1 MSNCATPQAL
11 EILTEGLTK
20 SELTALLQDWEF
32 WARDDQLPPLSAQ
45 NGEAWHVWLM
55 LGGRGAGKT
64 RAGAEWVKALV
75 EAHPRFTQA
84 PVGRIALIGETM
96 ADVREVMVE
105 GVSGLLS
112 LPYGHDRPV
121 WEVSRRRLVWAN
133 GAIAQGFSAEDPE
146 SLRGPQFEAAWC
158 DELAKWKYAE
168 NVWDMLQF
176 GLRIGTPRQMVTTTP
191 RPVSLLK
198 KLMAHPQTAITRA
211 KTKANAT
218 NLSPAFLKVIEQ
230 LYGGTQLGRQELDG
244 EMIEDT
250 AGALWTRRLIETSRC
265 TEAPSLVRIVVAV
278 DPAAASHK
286 RADSCGIVA
295 AGIDK
300 NRHIYVLQD
309 KTIASA
315 RPAQWAAVAVAL
327 YHTLQADAL
336 IAEVNQGG
344 EMVAAVIH
352 EADANVPVLAVRAT
366 RGKYLRAAPVAQL
379 YEQGRVHHVGSFT
392 ALEDEMCALGPGGLG
407 NGKSPDR
414 VDALV
419 WAITDLALKPEAQE
433 PRVRRI

>member
-1 MSNCATPQAL
+1 M
-11 EILTEGLTK
+11 TEGLSK
-20 SELTALLQDWEF
+20 SELVALLQDWEF
-32 WARDDQLPPLSAQ
+32 WARDDQLPPVATK
-45 NGEAWHVWLM
+45 NGAPWHLWLM

-64 RAGAEWVKALV
+64 RAGAEWIKALV
-75 EAHPRFTQA
+75 EAHPRFTQT

-112 LPYGHDRPV
+112 LPYGRERPI
-121 WEVSRRRLVWAN
+121 WEVSRRRLVWPN

-191 RPVSLLK
+191 RPIPLLK
-198 KLMAHPQTAITRA
+198 KLMAAPLTAITRA
-211 KTKANAT
+211 KTRANAQ
-218 NLSPAFLKVIEQ
+218 NLSPAFLNVIEQ
-230 LYGGTQLGRQELDG
+230 LYGGTTLGRQELNG
-244 EMIEDT
+244 EMIEET
-250 AGALWTRRLIETSRC
+250 AGALWTHSLIETAR
-265 TEAPSLVRIVVAV
+265 EAVAPPMVRIVVAV
-278 DPAAASHK
+278 DPAAASH
-286 RADSCGIVA
+286 RRVDSCGIVA

-300 NRHIYVLQD
+300 HRNIYVLED

-327 YHTLQADAL
+327 YHALQADAL

-344 EMVAAVIH
+344 EMVSAVIH
-352 EADANVPVLAVRAT
+352 EADANVPVIAVRAT

-392 ALEDEMCALGPGGLG
+392 ALEDEMCALGPSGLSD
-407 NGKSPDR
+407 GKSPDR

-419 WAITDLALKPEAQE
+419 WAITDLALKPGALE